1 MRGIIKELAGV
12 AVLMLLLAGCA
23 APNGPAGTLQPHQS
37 AAGATPPTPAIQNT
51 PNAPDNG
58 AAATPPPTETP
69 YAFYNETG
77 TTIATRINP
86 PEGYTRTQGNA
97 YEEFIRNQELMPHG
111 SPVLLYDGSEKR
123 NQSVHAAVLSID
135 VGERD
140 RQQCADAA
148 LRLRCEFLFS
158 TGQYDRINY
167 HLTNGDEF
175 PYTKYR
181 DGYRLKVEGNDA
193 SLIRSE
199 GADDSYTAFRKYCD
213 ILFAYA
219 GTISVEK
226 ESAAISKEE
235 MRIGDIFVQ
244 GGSPGHCVI
253 VMDMCE
259 NAGGDRL
266 FLLGQSYM
274 PAQQIHILKN
284 PAADSPWYSVAEL
297 SYPFSTPEWTFDAE
311 CLMRMP

>member
-1 MRGIIKELAGV
+1 MKKLTLTTII
-12 AVLMLLLAGCA
+12 LLLVLSLCGCGTNVKTEGTA
-23 APNGPAGTLQPHQS
+23 SPTFAPTASPAPALTLSPKPS
-37 AAGATPPTPAIQNT
+37 LSPA
-51 PNAPDNG
+51 
-58 AAATPPPTETP
+58 ETP
-69 YAFYNETG
+69 YAFIAEDGMTV
-77 TTIATRINP
+77 ATRIRT
-86 PEGYTRTQGNA
+86 PEGYTRTEGNA
-97 YEEFIRNQELMPHG
+97 YEEFIRNQPLMPHA
-111 SPVLLYDGSEKR
+111 SPVLLYNGSEKG
-123 NQSVHAAVLSID
+123 NQNAHVAVLSID
-135 VGERD
+135 VGEKD

-175 PYTKYR
+175 PYSKYR
-181 DGYRLKVEGNDA
+181 RGYRLKVEGNNT
-193 SLIRSE
+193 SLVKTTD
-199 GADDSYTAFRKYCD
+199 ADDSYAAFRKYCD

-226 ESAAISKEE
+226 ESEAIPKAD
-235 MRIGDIFVQ
+235 MRIGDIFVK

-259 NAGGDRL
+259 NTAGDKL

-284 PAADSPWYSVAEL
+284 PAADSPWYSVAGL
-297 SYPFSTPEWTFDAE
+297 SYPFSTPEWTFQAE
-311 CLMRMP
+311 CLKRMP